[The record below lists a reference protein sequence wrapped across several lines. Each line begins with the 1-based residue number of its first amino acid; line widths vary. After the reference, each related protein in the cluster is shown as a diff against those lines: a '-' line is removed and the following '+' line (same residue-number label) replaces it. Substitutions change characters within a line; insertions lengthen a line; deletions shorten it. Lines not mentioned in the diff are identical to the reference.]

1 MERALAVV
9 EGDEAAKEIV
19 RTAGELAAATGAEFV
34 LVHVTDE
41 EEYDRRREQLESI
54 PTQETQYS
62 VGQAL
67 EGARKFADD
76 IGAEVLADLDVDYEV
91 VGRLGEKA
99 EKVLSAADEYDVDHV
114 FISGR
119 KRSPTGKAVFGDV
132 AQEVI
137 LEFDG
142 AVTVVT
148 V

>member
-9 EGDEAAKEIV
+9 EGDDAAKDIV
-19 RTAGELAAATGAEFV
+19 RKAGELAAATGADLV

-41 EEYDRRREQLESI
+41 EEYDRQREQLESI
-54 PTQETQYS
+54 PTRETQYS

-67 EGARKFADD
+67 EGARKFAED
-76 IGAEVLADLDVDYEV
+76 IGAEVLADLDVEYEV
-91 VGRLGEKA
+91 VGRLGDKA
-99 EKVLSAADEYDVDHV
+99 DKVLSTAEEYDADHV

-132 AQEVI
+132 TQEVI

>member
-1 MERALAVV
+1 MEHALAVV
-9 EGDEAAKEIV
+9 EGDEAAKDIV
-19 RTAGELAAATGAEFV
+19 REAGELAAATGADLV

-41 EEYDRRREQLESI
+41 GEYDRQREQMESV
-54 PTQETQYS
+54 TTRETQYS

-76 IGAEVLADLDVDYEV
+76 VGAAVLGDLDVSYEA
-91 VGRLGEKA
+91 VGRLGEKG
-99 EKVLSAADEYDVDHV
+99 EEVLSVAADRDVDHI
-114 FISGR
+114 FIAGQ

-132 AQEVI
+132 TQEVI
-137 LEFDG
+137 LDFDG